1 MTQVIDPTDER
12 YFTSTSNGLYDRHTY
27 KLNIPNQGSVILEDY
42 ETLRKVW
49 FEKVRNYSPKKLEE
63 VLSELDNNKEVKLL
77 NIQDLNYASED
88 TILVFKSWFYN
99 KLTN

>member
-42 ETLRKVW
+42 ETLRRVW
-49 FEKVRNYSPKKLEE
+49 FEKVRNYTGCTVQILDSKQNKKT
-63 VLSELDNNKEVKLL
+63 NGG
-77 NIQDLNYASED
+77 
-88 TILVFKSWFYN
+88 FK
-99 KLTN
+99 